1 MKASELRQGNLV
13 NDEDLQPM
21 YIAGIW
27 PVDQGKRYNF
37 IDSGGNVGNISLLSP
52 IPLTHEILVKMG
64 FENYQKAFYN
74 FYKIKYTHILPKKPL
89 TIMKFDEG
97 VYNWMEGNANVHIYY
112 VHQLQNLYFALTN
125 TELNFTL

>member
-74 FYKIKYTHILPKKPL
+74 FYKIKYTHIALFPKMNCTGLSLAPTPYHL
-89 TIMKFDEG
+89 F
-97 VYNWMEGNANVHIYY
+97 
-112 VHQLQNLYFALTN
+112 
-125 TELNFTL
+125 